1 VVNNEP
7 TCYRKPEISHFVF
20 YVPVSRCIT
29 DRIDEVPTPELFLVV
44 GHSGGRSITP
54 NPSVGKDN
62 LSNND
67 ANQNLISRYIPEGYT
82 GEGSRETTMRDK
94 KNITRPIFH
103 FSGQSLR

>member
-1 VVNNEP
+1 MF
-7 TCYRKPEISHFVF
+7 RF
-20 YVPVSRCIT
+20 SRCIT

-67 ANQNLISRYIPEGYT
+67 ANQNLFSRYISEGCT
-82 GEGSRETTMRDK
+82 DEGSRETPMRDEK
-94 KNITRPIFH
+94 KYHEIDLPFFWTE
-103 FSGQSLR
+103 SEVS